1 MHTETA
7 FLSVRVPTDLRGRLR
22 AVAARRGV
30 SLQQLMRTAI
40 EELLTR
46 EEAQPPKLADVI
58 AKLREHAPA
67 LRKRGIEH
75 LYVFGSL
82 ARGDAGV
89 DSDIDLAI
97 DVDPD
102 SRFSLVTQASIGL
115 DLEELLQRRVDIG
128 ARASLRSSLREDFER
143 DAVQVF

>member
-1 MHTETA
+1 MHTETG

>member
-97 DVDPD
+97 DVDPE

-128 ARASLRSSLREDFER
+128 TRTSLRSSLREDFER
-143 DAVQVF
+143 DRIPVF

>member
-1 MHTETA
+1 MRTSPA
-7 FLSVRVPTDLRGRLR
+7 FLSVRVPTDLRGRLKS
-22 AVAARRGV
+22 VAAKRGI

-40 EELLTR
+40 QELLAR
-46 EEAQPPKLADVI
+46 EEAQPPKLAEVI

-67 LRKRGIEH
+67 LRQRGVEH

-82 ARGDAGV
+82 ARGEAGI

-97 DVDPD
+97 DVDPA

-128 ARASLRSSLREDFER
+128 ARTSLRSSLREDFER